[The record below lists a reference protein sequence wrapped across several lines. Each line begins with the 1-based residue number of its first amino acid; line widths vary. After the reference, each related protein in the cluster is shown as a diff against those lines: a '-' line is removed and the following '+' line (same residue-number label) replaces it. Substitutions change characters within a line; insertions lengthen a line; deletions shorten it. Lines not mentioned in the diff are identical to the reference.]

1 MLAQSSD
8 PVSVPES
15 SRQLGPV
22 PAAAPTPTFMSLGM
36 VLLDEIHFPDG
47 RVLHDV
53 PGGSGFYSTL
63 GARLAVP
70 PGEAASVVCLIAAG
84 DDFPQSVERQIE
96 EWGVTVHLQET
107 QGKST
112 RGVLT
117 YHDDTFEKKSFR
129 YAALPLR
136 PDLARLPD
144 ALVHASA
151 IHILASPD
159 DLTRQVEDLLALR
172 ANLGSPKA
180 SVVWEPSPLF
190 CHLGVDNHLI
200 AAGCVDVVSP
210 NDVELLQI
218 ARVTKNP
225 GESWN
230 RRLVENAA
238 AKISGRHPQT
248 GTSDASSRRWVTV
261 VRCGEHGNLT
271 IPRRGNPF
279 WLPPYHDV
287 GSQRVVDATG
297 AGNAFLGAFAAVFGT
312 SGDEMLA
319 SAYGA
324 VAASFAVEQVG
335 PPRRE
340 VVDGKELWNGE
351 EFGRRLQEY
360 RARFAKWDTS
370 LRDREIWTSN
380 P

>member
-8 PVSVPES
+8 PVSDPES

-36 VLLDEIHFPDG
+36 VVLDEIHFPDG

-107 QGKST
+107 QGKKVISI
-112 RGVLT
+112 RGT
-117 YHDDTFEKKSFR
+117 TS
-129 YAALPLR
+129 R

-172 ANLGSPKA
+172 PNLGSPKA

-230 RRLVENAA
+230 RPLVENAA
-238 AKISGRHPQT
+238 AKISGCQPQT

-261 VRCGEHGNLT
+261 IRCGEHGNLT
-271 IPRRGNPF
+271 IPRRGAPV

-312 SGDEMLA
+312 SADEVLA

-340 VVDGKELWNGE
+340 VADGKELWNGE

>member
-1 MLAQSSD
+1 MLAQSSV
-8 PVSVPES
+8 PVSDPES
-15 SRQLGPV
+15 SRQPGPV
-22 PAAAPTPTFMSLGM
+22 SAAAPTPTFMSLGM
-36 VLLDEIHFPDG
+36 VVLDEIHFPDG
-47 RVLHDV
+47 RALHDV

-70 PGEAASVVCLIAAG
+70 PGEAASV
-84 DDFPQSVERQIE
+84 
-96 EWGVTVHLQET
+96 
-107 QGKST
+107 
-112 RGVLT
+112 
-117 YHDDTFEKKSFR
+117 
-129 YAALPLR
+129 
-136 PDLARLPD
+136 
-144 ALVHASA
+144 
-151 IHILASPD
+151 
-159 DLTRQVEDLLALR
+159 VEDLLALR

-230 RRLVENAA
+230 RRLVVNAA
-238 AKISGRHPQT
+238 AKISGRQPQT
-248 GTSDASSRRWVTV
+248 GTSDASSSRRWVTV
-261 VRCGEHGNLT
+261 IRCGEHGNLT
-271 IPRRGNPF
+271 IPRRGDPV

-312 SGDEMLA
+312 KGDEMLA
-319 SAYGA
+319 SAHGA
-324 VAASFAVEQVG
+324 VAASFAVEQTG

-351 EFGRRLQEY
+351 QFGRRLQEY
-360 RARFAKWDTS
+360 RAKVAKWDTS
-370 LRDREIWTSN
+370 LRDLEIWTSN